1 MNELKKVFLDI
12 GYTNEEFEIIINTYS
27 IANMKPET
35 LAIKVKDIY
44 NFLLSL
50 GYSKEEVIKMTKTLP
65 SIYSLSIE
73 NMKQKIEDIVE
84 LGYSREEVIKMTKT
98 SPSIYGYSI
107 ENMKQKIEDIV
118 ELGYSREEVI
128 KMTKSL
134 PSIYSLSIENM
145 KQKIEFYDEIGLHS
159 VAVIDPKQLMQST
172 KLSYARY
179 MFYKEKG
186 ITITEENYRML
197 FVGQK
202 KFEKSY
208 GVTKEELIKKY
219 PYNENNTIDPIV
231 AANILV
237 RQEGV
242 LDEIPKADERERES
256 INLVQLTN
264 EGENKDDK

>member
-1 MNELKKVFLDI
+1 MDELKKVFIDI
-12 GYTNEEFEIIINTYS
+12 GYTNEDFEIITNTYP

-35 LAIKVKDIY
+35 LTKKVKDIY
-44 NFLLSL
+44 HFLLSL
-50 GYSKEEVIKMTKTLP
+50 GYSKEEVIKMTKNSP
-65 SIYSLSIE
+65 AIYSYSTE
-73 NMKQKIEDIVE
+73 NMKQKIEDI
-84 LGYSREEVIKMTKT
+84 I
-98 SPSIYGYSI
+98 
-107 ENMKQKIEDIV
+107 

-134 PSIYSLSIENM
+134 PSIYGLSIENM

-159 VAVIDPKQLMQST
+159 LAVIDSKKLMQST

-186 ITITEENYRML
+186 ITITEENYRKL

-202 KFEKSY
+202 PFEKSY
-208 GVTKEELIKKY
+208 GVTKEEILKKY
-219 PYNENNTIDPIV
+219 PYNENQTIDPIV

-242 LDEIPKADERERES
+242 LDEIPKVDEIEQKKT
-256 INLVQLTN
+256 NLSRLN
-264 EGENKDDK
+264 NKEKNRDL

>member
-12 GYTNEEFEIIINTYS
+12 GYTNEDFEIITNTYP
-27 IANMKPET
+27 IANIKPET
-35 LAIKVKDIY
+35 LNKKVKDIY
-44 NFLLSL
+44 KFLLSL
-50 GYSKEEVIKMTKTLP
+50 GYSKEEVIKMTKSVP
-65 SIYSLSIE
+65 SIYSYSIE
-73 NMKQKIEDIVE
+73 TMKQKIKDMVE
-84 LGYSREEVIKMTKT
+84 LGYSKEEVIKMTKNL
-98 SPSIYGYSI
+98 PAIYG
-107 ENMKQKIEDIV
+107 
-118 ELGYSREEVI
+118 
-128 KMTKSL
+128 
-134 PSIYSLSIENM
+134 LSIENM

-159 VAVIDPKQLMQST
+159 LAVIDSKKLMQST

-186 ITITEENYRML
+186 ITITEENYRKL

-202 KFEKSY
+202 QFEKSY
-208 GVTKEELIKKY
+208 GMTKEELIKKY
-219 PYNENNTIDPIV
+219 PYNENQTIDPIV

-242 LDEIPKADERERES
+242 LDEIPKADEIERES